1 MIINHSP
8 IISYHARR
16 LPSHHIILSK
26 CRYLTKKAPPIRKAL
41 SQLQPHDEIG
51 HCYTENYGNQRSIS
65 TNSLPQQ
72 RQPHKKIPQPIK
84 KVSDRTKAT
93 DSLCR
98 HYPILTPP
106 FSDSRLSF
114 LLFQLSRSLTCSF
127 VIHPSERQ
135 KCFSDIRKPALS
147 PVCTVLYEYC
157 LTTTW
162 WITYRSVG

>member
-1 MIINHSP
+1 MPADFLP
-8 IISYHARR
+8 IISFTSTGTLPRKHHQSGR
-16 LPSHHIILSK
+16 LSPNSNPTTRSDTAIQKTTVTS
-26 CRYLTKKAPPIRKAL
+26 
-41 SQLQPHDEIG
+41 
-51 HCYTENYGNQRSIS
+51 RSIS

-114 LLFQLSRSLTCSF
+114 LLFQLSRSLTCCF

-162 WITYRSVG
+162 WIAYRSVG